1 VTNAT
6 WHVGRDESPS
16 RLDKFLAAAGRLGSR
31 SRALAA
37 LDRGKVFLNGTEATA
52 ADAARLVAAGD
63 VVRLWVDRP
72 GTARRAAPLAPVDLD
87 IVYEDNALIVVNK
100 PAGLL
105 SVPLERKGGA
115 SSVYDH
121 LEESLRS
128 RGKRRP
134 FVVHRIDQDTSGLVV
149 FAKDDRTQAALKGQF
164 RRHEPHR
171 EYWAVVYGHPDP
183 ASGTWRDHLVWDTKA
198 LIQKRTHPHDPRG
211 TEAISRYRTLE
222 AFPDASLVEVLLH
235 TGKRNQIRLQARL
248 RGHPLVGEQRYAIGV
263 EPGSIAFPRHAL
275 HAYRLALQHPADG
288 RLLRFEAP
296 LPRDLVDLLA
306 RLRTRPRRG

>member
-1 VTNAT
+1 MTNAS
-6 WHVGRDESPS
+6 WNVDRDESHC
-16 RLDKFLAAAGRLGSR
+16 RLDKFLAAPGRLGSR
-31 SRALAA
+31 SRALTA
-37 LDRGKVFLNGTEATA
+37 LERGKVFLNGAEVGA
-52 ADAARLVAAGD
+52 ADAARPVAAGD

-72 GTARRAAPLAPVDLD
+72 GTARRAAPLAPVELD
-87 IVYEDNALIVVNK
+87 IVYEDHALVVVNK

-105 SVPLERKGGA
+105 SVPLERKSGA

-121 LEESLRS
+121 LEDSLRS
-128 RGKRRP
+128 HGKRRP

-183 ASGTWRDHLVWDTKA
+183 AAGTWRDHLVWDTKA
-198 LIQKRTHPHDPRG
+198 LIQKRTHPRDPSG
-211 TEAISRYRTLE
+211 TEAISHYRTLE
-222 AFPDASLVEVLLH
+222 LFRDASLVEVQLY

-248 RGHPLVGEQRYAIGV
+248 RGHPLVGEQRYAIGAA
-263 EPGSIAFPRHAL
+263 PGPIPFPRHAL

-296 LPRDLVDLLA
+296 LPGDLADLLA
-306 RLRTRPRRG
+306 RLRTQ

>member
-1 VTNAT
+1 MTNAH
-6 WHVGRDESPS
+6 WNVDGDESQT
-16 RLDKFLAAAGRLGSR
+16 RLDKFLAAPGRLGSR

-37 LDRGKVFLNGTEATA
+37 LERGKVFLNGTEVSA
-52 ADAARLVAAGD
+52 ADAATPVAAGD

-72 GTARRAAPLAPVDLD
+72 GTARRTAPLAPVDLD
-87 IVYEDNALIVVNK
+87 IVYEDEALVVVNK

-115 SSVYDH
+115 SSVYDY
-121 LEESLRS
+121 LVESLRS
-128 RGKRRP
+128 HGKRRP
-134 FVVHRIDQDTSGLVV
+134 LIVHRIDQDTSGLVL

-183 ASGTWRDHLVWDTKA
+183 PAGTWRDHVVWDTNA
-198 LIQKRTHPHDPRG
+198 LIQKRTAPSDPRG

-222 AFPDASLVEVLLH
+222 LFRDAALVEVQLY
-235 TGKRNQIRLQARL
+235 TGKRNQIRLQTRL
-248 RGHPLVGEQRYAIGV
+248 RGHALVGERRYVSGMQ
-263 EPGSIAFPRHAL
+263 PGPITFPRHAL
-275 HAYRLALQHPADG
+275 HAYRLAFAHPADG

-296 LPRDLVDLLA
+296 LPGDFANLLA
-306 RLRTRPRRG
+306 RLRMR

>member
-6 WHVGRDESPS
+6 WNVDDRESS
-16 RLDKFLAAAGRLGSR
+16 TRLDKFLAAAGRLGSR

-37 LDRGKVFLNGTEATA
+37 LQRGKVFVNGTEVSI

-72 GTARRAAPLAPVDLD
+72 GTARRSAPLTAVDLD
-87 IVYEDNALIVVNK
+87 IVYEDNTLVVVNK

-105 SVPLERKGGA
+105 SVPLERKSGA

-121 LEESLRS
+121 LEDSLRS
-128 RGKRRP
+128 HGKRRP
-134 FVVHRIDQDTSGLVV
+134 FVVHRIDQDTSGLVI
-149 FAKDDRTQAALKGQF
+149 FAKDERTQTTLKAQF

-171 EYWAVVYGHPDP
+171 EYWAVVYGHTDP
-183 ASGTWRDHLVWDTKA
+183 AAGTWRDYLVWDTNA
-198 LIQKRTHPHDPRG
+198 LIQKRTHPRDPHG

-222 AFPDASLVEVLLH
+222 VYPDASLVEVQLH
-235 TGKRNQIRLQARL
+235 TGRRNQIRLQARL
-248 RGHPLVGEQRYAIGV
+248 RGHPLVGERRYTVGMQ
-263 EPGSIAFPRHAL
+263 PGPITFPRHAL
-275 HAYRLALQHPADG
+275 HAYRLAFRHPADG

-296 LPRDLVDLLA
+296 LPSDLADLLA
-306 RLRTRPRRG
+306 RLRRR